1 MRHSFLSRKS
11 RASSNMFTSRPWRK
25 RKEFPMQRNLQAIW
39 MVARREFVDQ
49 FRDWRIV
56 VPMLLLVSLFPFI
69 ADDTTRQAI
78 SFMNRYGGDL
88 ILDNLI
94 PFVVL
99 VIGFFPLSFTLV
111 VALESFVGEKER
123 GTIEP
128 LLSSPIEDTH
138 MYMGKLLVGIATPL
152 VFSYASIG
160 IYLILVSQRNVQ
172 FPSPYM
178 LALILL
184 LTFAHAVLMVSSAII
199 ISVQAT
205 SIRAANL
212 LASFVVV
219 PVAFL
224 LQGET
229 VLIFWGNEDVL
240 WYAIVGVTLLATLLV
255 RLGLSHFRR
264 EYLLGREIDTVNFKW
279 LGRTFRNR
287 FKGQAS
293 SIGEWYRTELPITLR
308 QLRQPLMIVIA
319 LGVIAGIVSYMWVV
333 TNVPSY
339 IDLSP
344 ERIDE
349 FRTFIA
355 DNLTNL
361 DSLGERLPA
370 PVLFYHNARTTVAFL
385 LLGLVSFGTLGLTL
399 FIGNIALVG
408 GVLGAAQL
416 VGYSPLLAFAVGI
429 LPHGIFELS
438 AILLA
443 TAAMLKVGAQLVT
456 PQPDKSLGE
465 ILLLS
470 LVDWFRDFV
479 GIVLPF
485 LALAALIEIYLTPLL
500 IKLAF
505 PYL

>member
-1 MRHSFLSRKS
+1 MR
-11 RASSNMFTSRPWRK
+11 
-25 RKEFPMQRNLQAIW
+25 RNLSAIW
-39 MVARREFVDQ
+39 MVAQREFTDQ

-56 VPMLLLVSLFPFI
+56 VPMFLLVTLFPFI
-69 ADDTTRQAI
+69 ADDTTRQAVN
-78 SFMNRYGGDL
+78 FMNRFGGDL

-128 LLSSPIEDTH
+128 LLSSPIEDSH
-138 MYMGKLLVGIATPL
+138 MYLGKLLVGITTPL
-152 VFSYASIG
+152 VFSFVSIG
-160 IYLILVSQRNVQ
+160 IYLILVARRDVQ

-178 LALILL
+178 LSLIFL
-184 LTFAHAVLMVSSAII
+184 LTFAHAVLMVSSAIV

-205 SIRAANL
+205 TIRAANL

-229 VLIFWGNEDVL
+229 ILIFWGNEDVL
-240 WYAIVGVTLLATLLV
+240 WFAIIGVTLLATLLV

-264 EYLLGREIDTVNFKW
+264 EYLLGREIDTINLKW
-279 LGRTFRNR
+279 MGRTFRNR
-287 FKGQAS
+287 FKGQATT
-293 SIGEWYRTELPITLR
+293 IREWYRTELPISLR
-308 QLRQPLMIVIA
+308 QLRQPLLVVIV
-319 LGVIAGIVSYMWVV
+319 LGLLAGIVSYGWVI
-333 TNVPSY
+333 TNVPAY
-339 IDLSP
+339 IELSP
-344 ERIDE
+344 ERVAD

-355 DNLTNL
+355 DNLNNL

-370 PVLFYHNARTTVAFL
+370 PMLFYHNARTTVVFL

-408 GVLGAAQL
+408 GVLGAAHL
-416 VGYSPLLAFAVGI
+416 VGYSPLLAFGAGI
-429 LPHGIFELS
+429 LPHGVFELT
-438 AILLA
+438 AIFLA

-465 ILLLS
+465 TILVS
-470 LVDWFRDFV
+470 LADWSRIFI
-479 GIVLPF
+479 GIVLPL
-485 LALAALIEIYLTPLL
+485 LAIAAVVEIYLTPLL
-500 IKLAF
+500 IQLAF
-505 PYL
+505 SSKL

>member
-1 MRHSFLSRKS
+1 
-11 RASSNMFTSRPWRK
+11 
-25 RKEFPMQRNLQAIW
+25 MQRNLSAMW
-39 MVARREFVDQ
+39 MVAQREFTDQ

-56 VPMLLLVSLFPFI
+56 VPMFLLVTLFPFI
-69 ADDTTRQAI
+69 ADDTTRQAV
-78 SFMNRYGGDL
+78 SFMNRFGGDL

-111 VALESFVGEKER
+111 VALEAFVGEKER

-128 LLSSPIEDTH
+128 LLSSPIEDRH
-138 MYMGKLLVGIATPL
+138 MYLGKLLVGITTPL
-152 VFSYASIG
+152 VFSFASIG
-160 IYLILVSQRNVQ
+160 IYLILVARRDVT
-172 FPSPYM
+172 FPSAYM
-178 LALILL
+178 LALIFL
-184 LTFAHAVLMVSSAII
+184 LTFAHAVLMVSCAIV

-205 SIRAANL
+205 TIRAANL

-229 VLIFWGNEDVL
+229 ILIFWGNEDVL
-240 WYAIVGVTLLATLLV
+240 WFAIIGVTLLATLLV

-264 EYLLGREIDTVNFKW
+264 EYLLGREIDTINLKW
-279 LGRTFRNR
+279 IGRTFRNR
-287 FKGQAS
+287 FRGNATS
-293 SIGEWYRTELPITLR
+293 VLGWYRTELPAALR
-308 QLRQPLMIVIA
+308 ELRQPLMIVVG
-319 LGVIAGIVSYMWVV
+319 LGVIAGVVSYAWVV
-333 TNVPSY
+333 ANVPAY
-339 IDLSP
+339 IELSP
-344 ERIDE
+344 ERIGE
-349 FRTFIA
+349 FRTFIS

-370 PVLFYHNARTTVAFL
+370 PVLFFHNARTTVAFL

-408 GVLGAAQL
+408 GVLGGAHL
-416 VGYSPLLAFAVGI
+416 VGYSPWLAFAAGI
-429 LPHGIFELS
+429 LPHGIFELT
-438 AILLA
+438 AIFLA

-456 PQPDKSLGE
+456 PQPDRSLGE
-465 ILLLS
+465 ILLVS
-470 LVDWFRDFV
+470 LADWFRVFV
-479 GIVLPF
+479 GIVVPF
-485 LALAALIEIYLTPLL
+485 LAIAAVIEIYLTPVL

>member
-1 MRHSFLSRKS
+1 MRHNLS
-11 RASSNMFTSRPWRK
+11 
-25 RKEFPMQRNLQAIW
+25 AIW
-39 MVARREFVDQ
+39 MVARREFTDQ

-56 VPMLLLVSLFPFI
+56 VPMLVLVTLFPFI
-69 ADDTTRQAI
+69 ADDTTRQAVN
-78 SFMNRYGGDL
+78 FMNRYGGDL

-128 LLSSPIEDTH
+128 LLSSPLDDIQ
-138 MYMGKLLVGIATPL
+138 MYLGKLMVGIITPL

-160 IYLILVSQRNVQ
+160 IYLVLVSRRDVA
-172 FPSPYM
+172 FPSGYM
-178 LALILL
+178 LALIFL
-184 LTFAHAVLMVSSAII
+184 LTFAHAVLMVSSAIV

-205 SIRAANL
+205 TIRSANL

-229 VLIFWGNEDVL
+229 FLIFWGNEDVL
-240 WYAIVGVTLLATLLV
+240 WFAIVGVTLLAALIV

-264 EYLLGREIDTVNFKW
+264 EYLLGREIDTLNFK
-279 LGRTFRNR
+279 LIGRTFRDR
-287 FKGQAS
+287 FLGQAKS
-293 SIGEWYRTELPITLR
+293 VFAWYRVELPLTLK
-308 QLRQPLMIVIA
+308 QLRQPLMILFALAIITGIA
-319 LGVIAGIVSYMWVV
+319 SYAWVV
-333 TNVPSY
+333 INVPAY
-339 IDLSP
+339 LNLSP
-344 ERIDE
+344 ERLERFKTLI
-349 FRTFIA
+349 T
-355 DNLTNL
+355 DNLVNL
-361 DSLGERLPA
+361 DTLDERLPA
-370 PVLFYHNARTTVAFL
+370 PVLFYHNVRTQIVLL

-408 GVLGAAQL
+408 ALLGGAQL
-416 VGYSPLLAFAVGI
+416 VGYSPWLVFATGI
-429 LPHGIFELS
+429 LPHGLFELS
-438 AILLA
+438 AFFLA

-470 LVDWFRDFV
+470 LADWCRVFV
-479 GIVLPF
+479 GLVLPL
-485 LALAALIEIYLTPLL
+485 LAIAALIEIYVTPQL
-500 IKLAF
+500 IQLAF
-505 PYL
+505 SPSP

>member
-1 MRHSFLSRKS
+1 MR
-11 RASSNMFTSRPWRK
+11 
-25 RKEFPMQRNLQAIW
+25 RNLSAIW
-39 MVARREFVDQ
+39 MVAQREFTDQ

-56 VPMLLLVSLFPFI
+56 VPMFLLVTLFPFI
-69 ADDTTRQAI
+69 ADDTTRQAV
-78 SFMNRYGGDL
+78 SFMNRFGGDL

-128 LLSSPIEDTH
+128 LLSSPIEDKH
-138 MYMGKLLVGIATPL
+138 MYLGKLLVGITTPL
-152 VFSYASIG
+152 VFSFVSIG
-160 IYLILVSQRNVQ
+160 IYLILVARRDVA

-178 LALILL
+178 LALIFL
-184 LTFAHAVLMVSSAII
+184 LTFAHAVLMVSSAIV

-205 SIRAANL
+205 TIRAANL

-224 LQGET
+224 LQAET
-229 VLIFWGNEDVL
+229 ILIFWGNEDVL
-240 WYAIVGVTLLATLLV
+240 WFAIIGVTLLATLLV

-264 EYLLGREIDTVNFKW
+264 EYLLGREIDTINLKW
-279 LGRTFRNR
+279 IARTFSSG
-287 FKGQAS
+287 FKGQAT
-293 SIGEWYRTELPITLR
+293 SIREWYVTELPMSLR
-308 QLRQPLMIVIA
+308 QLRQPLMIVVA
-319 LGVIAGIVSYMWVV
+319 LGLVAGIVSYLWVI
-333 TNVPSY
+333 TNVPAY
-339 IDLSP
+339 VDLSP

-349 FRTFIA
+349 FRTSIV
-355 DNLTNL
+355 DNLPYL

-370 PVLFYHNARTTVAFL
+370 PVLFFYNARTTVVFL
-385 LLGLVSFGTLGLTL
+385 LLGLVSFGTLGLAL

-416 VGYSPLLAFAVGI
+416 VGFSPLLAFGAGI

-438 AILLA
+438 AIILA

-456 PQPDKSLGE
+456 PQPDKGLGE
-465 ILLLS
+465 ILLIALA
-470 LVDWFRDFV
+470 DWFRVFV

-485 LALAALIEIYLTPLL
+485 LAIAAVIEIYLTPVL

>member
-1 MRHSFLSRKS
+1 MR
-11 RASSNMFTSRPWRK
+11 
-25 RKEFPMQRNLQAIW
+25 RNLSPIW
-39 MVARREFVDQ
+39 MVARREFQDQ

-56 VPMLLLVSLFPFI
+56 VPMVLLITLFPFI

-78 SFMNRYGGDL
+78 TFMNRYGGDL

-128 LLSSPIEDTH
+128 LLSSPLEDSH
-138 MYMGKLLVGIATPL
+138 MYLGKLLVGITTPL
-152 VFSYASIG
+152 VFSYVSIG
-160 IYLILVSQRNVQ
+160 IYLALVARRDVA
-172 FPSPYM
+172 FPSAYM
-178 LALILL
+178 LALIFLL
-184 LTFAHAVLMVSSAII
+184 NFGHAVMMVSSAIV

-205 SIRAANL
+205 TIRSANL

-229 VLIFWGNEDVL
+229 VLIFWGNEDIL
-240 WYAIVGVTLLATLLV
+240 WYAVVAVTLLAGLIV

-264 EYLLGREIDTVNFKW
+264 EYMLGREIDTLNFKMI
-279 LGRTFRNR
+279 GRRFREQFVGN
-287 FKGQAS
+287 ATS
-293 SIGEWYRTELPITLR
+293 VWDWYFTELPITLK
-308 QLRQPLMIVIA
+308 QLRRPLFLVLILAITTLVA
-319 LGVIAGIVSYMWVV
+319 SYYWVV
-333 TNVPSY
+333 VNVPAY
-339 IDLSP
+339 VDLEP
-344 ERIDE
+344 ERIAKV
-349 FRTFIA
+349 RTFVA
-355 DNLTNL
+355 ENLNNL
-361 DSLGERLPA
+361 DLISEQLPA
-370 PVLFYHNARTTVAFL
+370 PILFFHNARATVALF
-385 LLGLVSFGTLGLTL
+385 LLGLISFGTLGLTAFL
-399 FIGNIALVG
+399 ANIGLVG
-408 GVLGAAQL
+408 GVLGAASL
-416 VGYSPLLAFAVGI
+416 VGFSPWLTFAAGI

-438 AILLA
+438 ALFLA

-465 ILLLS
+465 VLLVS
-470 LVDWFRDFV
+470 IADWLRVFV

-485 LALAALIEIYLTPLL
+485 LAVAALIEIYITPLL
-500 IKLAF
+500 IKAAF

>member
-1 MRHSFLSRKS
+1 
-11 RASSNMFTSRPWRK
+11 
-25 RKEFPMQRNLQAIW
+25 MQRNSSTIW
-39 MVARREFVDQ
+39 MVAQREFIDQ

-56 VPMLLLVSLFPFI
+56 VPMFVLVTLFPFI
-69 ADDTTRQAI
+69 ADDTTRQAVN
-78 SFMNRYGGDL
+78 FMNRFGGSI
-88 ILDNLI
+88 ILDHLI

-128 LLSSPIEDTH
+128 LLSSPIDDRH
-138 MYMGKLLVGIATPL
+138 MYLGKLLVGITTPL
-152 VFSYASIG
+152 VFSYVSIG
-160 IYLILVSQRNVQ
+160 IYLILVSHRNVA
-172 FPSPYM
+172 FPSAYM
-178 LALILL
+178 LTLIFL
-184 LTFAHAVLMVSSAII
+184 LTFAHAVLMVSSAIV

-205 SIRAANL
+205 TIRAANL

-240 WYAIVGVTLLATLLV
+240 WFAIVGVTLLATLLV
-255 RLGLSHFRR
+255 RLGLAHFRR
-264 EYLLGREIDTVNFKW
+264 EYLLGREIDTINVKW
-279 LGRTFRNR
+279 IGRTFRDR
-287 FKGQAS
+287 FKGQATS
-293 SIGEWYRTELPITLR
+293 VGEWYRTELPISLR
-308 QLRQPLMIVIA
+308 QLRQPLIIVCGLA
-319 LGVIAGIVSYMWVV
+319 AIAGIASYIWVV

-339 IDLSP
+339 IELTP
-344 ERIDE
+344 ERIDQ
-349 FRTFIA
+349 FKTFIA

-361 DSLGERLPA
+361 DSLGEHLPA

-408 GVLGAAQL
+408 GVLGAAHL
-416 VGYSPLLAFAVGI
+416 VGYSPLLAFAAGI

-438 AILLA
+438 AIILA

-465 ILLLS
+465 TLLLS
-470 LVDWFRDFV
+470 LADWFRIFV

-485 LALAALIEIYLTPLL
+485 LAIAAVIEIYLTPLL